1 MKNFSKRF
9 CMGRLVL
16 LPLALALAM
25 ILSGCQ
31 SVQEKLAGLFDG
43 SGSSSQGTL
52 LGKESDG
59 QGGTAITLPPLPAPS
74 STRCRKNFALG
85 STMFPQHTCRA
96 FRHLL
101 Q

>member
-1 MKNFSKRF
+1 MV
-9 CMGRLVL
+9 RLVL

-31 SVQEKLAGLFDG
+31 SVQEKLEDLFDG
-43 SGSSSQGTL
+43 SGSSSQGTP
-52 LGKESDG
+52 LGKEYDG
-59 QGGTAITLPPLPAPS
+59 QGGTAITLQPLPVPWSAPP

-85 STMFPQHTCRA
+85 STMFPQHTCHA
-96 FRHLL
+96 FRHFL

>member
-31 SVQEKLAGLFDG
+31 SVQLLLEDLFG
-43 SGSSSQGTL
+43 SSSSSSQGL
-52 LGKESDG
+52 RWERSMM
-59 QGGTAITLPPLPAPS
+59 
-74 STRCRKNFALG
+74 G
-85 STMFPQHTCRA
+85 SGEFIFC
-96 FRHLL
+96 FIN
-101 Q
+101 

>member
-1 MKNFSKRF
+1 
-9 CMGRLVL
+9 MGRLVL

-25 ILSGCQ
+25 ILSSCQ

-43 SGSSSQGTL
+43 SESGTGFFQGAS
-52 LGKESDG
+52 LGK
-59 QGGTAITLPPLPAPS
+59 GTGITLQPPPLPWSAPP

-85 STMFPQHTCRA
+85 STMFPQHTCHA
-96 FRHLL
+96 FHRLL